1 METIAL
7 TALLKD
13 APGYFV
19 LTVGFIFIV
28 FAMYLK
34 VRSVSIDEVTSIGKL
49 QSEQVAELLRQVSQL
64 SKDLSAARG
73 EISTLYKKIDEL
85 EDLVRHYK
93 TKIPPSS
100 LDTKD
105 LQSWLYP

>member
-7 TALLKD
+7 TALFKD

-19 LTVGFIFIV
+19 LTVGFIFLV

-49 QSEQVAELLRQVSQL
+49 QSEQVAELISQVSQL
-64 SKDLSAARG
+64 SKDLSLART
-73 EISTLYKKIDEL
+73 EISSLYKKIDEL
-85 EDLVRHYK
+85 EDMVRHYRIK
-93 TKIPPSS
+93 LRDSPE
-100 LDTKD
+100 
-105 LQSWLYP
+105 